1 MFVNVSALGVILAAL
16 SAMII
21 GMIWYSMAA
30 FGKPWMKMM
39 GISDSD
45 MKKKMAGAMVWLVI
59 VSLVTAYVLAH
70 FIVFTHSY
78 VGGGWL
84 TAGVETALWA
94 WLGLAATAIFAH
106 GVFDPR
112 DKKVLYINVG
122 NRLVT
127 LVVMGLII
135 GAFMK

>member
-1 MFVNVSALGVILAAL
+1 MFTHVSLVGILLAAL
-16 SAMII
+16 SAMVI
-21 GMIWYSMAA
+21 GMIWYNPAV
-30 FGKPWMKMM
+30 FGKSWRKML
-39 GISDSD
+39 GVSDDD
-45 MKKKMAGAMVWLVI
+45 MKKKMGPALAVLVV

-70 FIVFTHSY
+70 FIVYTHGSES
-78 VGGGWL
+78 GGWL
-84 TAGVETALWA
+84 EAGVKTALWG

-112 DKKVLYINVG
+112 DKKVLYINAG

-135 GAFMK
+135 GAFAK